1 MVRGARLLT
10 ATCAALLVL
19 SACYVPPDD
28 QAGDPGGRDSA
39 ETSAS
44 PFPDIQK
51 VDGVALEARIPMA
64 VESARA
70 RGADVNFALLDRE
83 TGSYYSSD
91 ADEPIETASVSKL
104 FIADE
109 VMFEAQSQ
117 NRPVSADE
125 LATMTSMLEFSDDNA
140 AYTLWYRYGS
150 SEIVRAVAARYAL
163 RNTDAPG
170 DDQWYNTE
178 TTPSDLVGYYAG
190 LLNGSG
196 GLTTASTDIIIG
208 MLRRSAPVAA
218 DGYKQH
224 FGIVDGLPGETVHAV
239 KQGWM
244 CCVSDRWVHLS
255 TGTIGADNRYV
266 LALSSREDIFYADDM
281 ESYPDTAVVDV
292 SDDASALH
300 ARDTLTGFVSMLFPD
315 GRIS

>member
-1 MVRGARLLT
+1 MVSVSRFLVA
-10 ATCAALLVL
+10 ACASLLLVGC
-19 SACYVPPDD
+19 SVPPDD
-28 QAGDPGGRDSA
+28 RTGGSASKETA

-44 PFPDIQK
+44 PFPDIDR

-64 VESARA
+64 IESART
-70 RGADVNFALLDRE
+70 RGADVDFALLDRQ
-83 TGSYYSSD
+83 TGSYYSSNAD
-91 ADEPIETASVSKL
+91 AQVETASVVKL
-104 FIADE
+104 LIADE
-109 VMFEAQSQ
+109 VMFRAQSED
-117 NRPVSADE
+117 RPLPPDE
-125 LATMTSMLEFSDDNA
+125 LATMTSMLELSDDNA
-140 AYTLWYRYGS
+140 AYTLWYRYGTS
-150 SEIVRAVAARYAL
+150 DIVRAVAARYGL
-163 RNTDAPG
+163 QRTTAPS

-196 GLTTASTDIIIG
+196 GLTTASTDSIIG
-208 MLRRSAPVAA
+208 MLRRSAPIAA

-224 FGIVDGLPGETVHAV
+224 FGIVDGLSGESVHAV

-255 TGTIGADNRYV
+255 TGTIGVDNRYV

-315 GRIS
+315 GTIS

>member
-1 MVRGARLLT
+1 MVTWSRFLI
-10 ATCAALLVL
+10 ATCATMLLAVGCSVPADDEIGD
-19 SACYVPPDD
+19 SAGK
-28 QAGDPGGRDSA
+28 ATA

-44 PFPDIQK
+44 PFPDLKK

-64 VESARA
+64 VASARA
-70 RGADVNFALLDRE
+70 RGADIDFALLDRD
-83 TGSYYSSD
+83 TGAYYSSN
-91 ADEPIETASVSKL
+91 ADQQVETASVSKL

-109 VMFEAQSQ
+109 VMFRAQSE
-117 NRPVSADE
+117 NRPVSPEE
-125 LATMTSMLEFSDDNA
+125 LDIMTRMLELSDDNA

-150 SEIVRAVAARYAL
+150 SEIIGAVAARYGL
-163 RNTDAPG
+163 RSTTAPA

-196 GLTTASTDIIIG
+196 GLTTASEEVIVG
-208 MLRRSAPVAA
+208 MLRRSAPIAA
-218 DGYKQH
+218 DGYRQH
-224 FGIVDGLPGETVHAV
+224 FGIVDGLPGESVHAV

-255 TGTIGADNRYV
+255 TGTIGVDNRYV

-292 SDDASALH
+292 TDDASALH
-300 ARDTLTGFVSMLFPD
+300 ARQTLTGFVTMLFPD
-315 GRIS
+315 GTIS

>member
-1 MVRGARLLT
+1 MVRGTRFLAAACASLLL
-10 ATCAALLVL
+10 AGC
-19 SACYVPPDD
+19 SVPPDD
-28 QAGDPGGRDSA
+28 QIGDSASKDTA

-44 PFPDIQK
+44 LFPDMEK
-51 VDGVALEARIPMA
+51 VDGVALESRIPMA
-64 VESARA
+64 IASAQT
-70 RGADVNFALLDRE
+70 RGADVDFALLDRR
-83 TGSYYSSD
+83 TGSYYSSN
-91 ADEPIETASVSKL
+91 ADVRVETASVSKL

-109 VMFEAQSQ
+109 VLFRAQSE
-117 NRPVSADE
+117 NRPVSADD
-125 LATMTSMLEFSDDNA
+125 LATMTSMLELSDDNA

-150 SEIVRAVAARYAL
+150 SEIVRTVVARYGL
-163 RNTDAPG
+163 TSTTAPG

-196 GLTTASTDIIIG
+196 GLTTASTDMVVG
-208 MLRRSAPVAA
+208 MLRRSAPIAA

-224 FGIVDGLPGETVHAV
+224 FGIVDGLPGESVHAV

-244 CCVSDRWVHLS
+244 CCVADRWVHLS
-255 TGTIGADNRYV
+255 TGTIGLDNRYV

-281 ESYPDTAVVDV
+281 ERYPDTAVVDV

-315 GRIS
+315 GTVS

>member
-1 MVRGARLLT
+1 MVRGPRFLAAVCACVLL
-10 ATCAALLVL
+10 AGC
-19 SACYVPPDD
+19 SAPSDD
-28 QAGDPGGRDSA
+28 QIGDLASKATA

-44 PFPDIQK
+44 PFPDMKK
-51 VDGVALEARIPMA
+51 VDGVALGSRIPMA
-64 VESARA
+64 IASAQA
-70 RGADVNFALLDRE
+70 RGADVDFALLDRR
-83 TGSYYSSD
+83 TGSYYSSN
-91 ADEPIETASVSKL
+91 ADLQVETASVSKL

-109 VMFEAQSQ
+109 VLFRAQSE

-125 LATMTSMLEFSDDNA
+125 LAVMTNMLELSDDNA

-150 SEIVRAVAARYAL
+150 SEIVRTVAARYGL
-163 RNTDAPG
+163 TNTTAPG

-196 GLTTASTDIIIG
+196 GLTTASTDIVIG
-208 MLRRSAPVAA
+208 MLRRSAPIAA

-224 FGIVDGLPGETVHAV
+224 FGIVDGLPGESVHAV

-255 TGTIGADNRYV
+255 TGTIGVDNRYV

-281 ESYPDTAVVDV
+281 EQYPDTAVVDV

-300 ARDTLTGFVSMLFPD
+300 ARETLTGFVSMLFPD
-315 GRIS
+315 GAIG

>member
-1 MVRGARLLT
+1 MVRGTRFLAAACASLLL
-10 ATCAALLVL
+10 AGC
-19 SACYVPPDD
+19 SVPPDD
-28 QAGDPGGRDSA
+28 QIGDSASKDTA

-44 PFPDIQK
+44 PFPDMEK
-51 VDGVALEARIPMA
+51 VDGVALESRIPMA
-64 VESARA
+64 IASAQT
-70 RGADVNFALLDRE
+70 RGADVDFALLDRR
-83 TGSYYSSD
+83 TGSYYSSN
-91 ADEPIETASVSKL
+91 ADVRVETASVSKL

-109 VMFEAQSQ
+109 VLFRAQSE
-117 NRPVSADE
+117 NRPVSADD
-125 LATMTSMLEFSDDNA
+125 LATMTSMLELSDDNA

-150 SEIVRAVAARYAL
+150 SEIVRTVVARYGL
-163 RNTDAPG
+163 TSTTAPG

-196 GLTTASTDIIIG
+196 GLTTASTDMVVG
-208 MLRRSAPVAA
+208 MLRRSAPIAA

-224 FGIVDGLPGETVHAV
+224 FGIVDGLPGESVHAV

-244 CCVSDRWVHLS
+244 CCVADRWVHLS
-255 TGTIGADNRYV
+255 TGTIGLDNRYV

-281 ESYPDTAVVDV
+281 ERYPDTAVVDV

-315 GRIS
+315 GTVS

>member
-1 MVRGARLLT
+1 MVRLSRFLA
-10 ATCAALLVL
+10 AACASLLLVGC
-19 SACYVPPDD
+19 SVPPDD
-28 QAGDPGGRDSA
+28 QVDDSASKETA

-44 PFPDIQK
+44 PFPDMDK

-64 VESARA
+64 IASARA
-70 RGADVNFALLDRE
+70 RGADVDFALLDRQ
-83 TGSYYSSD
+83 TGSYYSSN
-91 ADEPIETASVSKL
+91 ADVQVETASVSKL

-109 VMFEAQSQ
+109 VLFRAQSE
-117 NRPVSADE
+117 NRPVSADD
-125 LATMTSMLEFSDDNA
+125 LATMTSMLELSDDNA

-150 SEIVRAVAARYAL
+150 SDIVRTVAARYGL
-163 RNTDAPG
+163 TSTTAPG

-190 LLNGSG
+190 LLGSSG
-196 GLTTASTDIIIG
+196 GLTTASTDVVIG
-208 MLRRSAPVAA
+208 MLRRSAPIAA

-224 FGIVDGLPGETVHAV
+224 FGIVDGLPGESVHAV

-255 TGTIGADNRYV
+255 TGTIGVDNRYV

-300 ARDTLTGFVSMLFPD
+300 ARETLTGFVSMLFPD
-315 GRIS
+315 GTVS

>member
-1 MVRGARLLT
+1 MVRGSRFLA
-10 ATCAALLVL
+10 ATCASLLLVGC
-19 SACYVPPDD
+19 SVPPDD
-28 QAGDPGGRDSA
+28 QIGDSASKATA

-44 PFPDIQK
+44 PFPDMEK

-64 VESARA
+64 IASAEA
-70 RGADVNFALLDRE
+70 RGADVDFALLDRR
-83 TGSYYSSD
+83 TGSYYSSNAD
-91 ADEPIETASVSKL
+91 AQVETASVSKL

-109 VMFEAQSQ
+109 VMYRAQSED
-117 NRPVSADE
+117 RPVSSDE
-125 LATMTSMLEFSDDNA
+125 LTTMTDMLERSDDNA

-150 SEIVRAVAARYAL
+150 SEIVREVAARYGL
-163 RNTDAPG
+163 KNTAEPG

-196 GLTTASTDIIIG
+196 GLTTASTDVIIG

-224 FGIVDGLPGETVHAV
+224 FGIVDGLPGESVHAV

-244 CCVSDRWVHLS
+244 CCVSDRWIHLS
-255 TGTIGADNRYV
+255 TGTIGLDNRYV
-266 LALSSREDIFYADDM
+266 VALSSREDIFYSDDM
-281 ESYPDTAVVDV
+281 EKYPDTAVMDV

-300 ARDTLTGFVSMLFPD
+300 ARDTLTGFVSMLFPN
-315 GRIS
+315 GTIS

>member
-1 MVRGARLLT
+1 MLL
-10 ATCAALLVL
+10 AAGC
-19 SACYVPPDD
+19 SVPPDD
-28 QAGDPGGRDSA
+28 EVGGPAGKATA

-44 PFPDIQK
+44 PFPDMQK

-64 VESARA
+64 IASAQA
-70 RGADVNFALLDRE
+70 RGADVDFALLDRD
-83 TGSYYSSD
+83 TGSYYSSN
-91 ADEPIETASVSKL
+91 ADVQVETASVSKL

-109 VMFEAQSQ
+109 MMFRAQAE

-125 LATMTSMLEFSDDNA
+125 LNIMTDMLELSDDNA

-150 SEIVRAVAARYAL
+150 SEIISAVTARYAL
-163 RNTDAPG
+163 KSTTPPS

-196 GLTTASTDIIIG
+196 GLNTASTDVIVG
-208 MLRRSAPVAA
+208 MLRRSAPIAA
-218 DGYKQH
+218 DGYRQH
-224 FGIVDGLPGETVHAV
+224 FGIVDGLPGDSVHAV

-266 LALSSREDIFYADDM
+266 LALTSREDIFYADDV
-281 ESYPDTAVVDV
+281 ESYPDTALVDV

-300 ARDTLTGFVSMLFPD
+300 ARETLTGFVTMLFPN
-315 GRIS
+315 GAIS

>member
-1 MVRGARLLT
+1 MVRGPRFLAAVCACVLL
-10 ATCAALLVL
+10 AGC
-19 SACYVPPDD
+19 SAPSDD
-28 QAGDPGGRDSA
+28 QIGDLASRATA

-44 PFPDIQK
+44 PFPDMKK
-51 VDGVALEARIPMA
+51 VDGVALGSRIPMA
-64 VESARA
+64 IASAQA
-70 RGADVNFALLDRE
+70 RGADVDFALLDRR
-83 TGSYYSSD
+83 TGSYYSSN
-91 ADEPIETASVSKL
+91 ADLQVETASVSKL

-109 VMFEAQSQ
+109 VLFRAQSE

-125 LATMTSMLEFSDDNA
+125 LAVMTSMLELSDDNA

-150 SEIVRAVAARYAL
+150 SEIVRTVAARYGL
-163 RNTDAPG
+163 TNTTAPG

-196 GLTTASTDIIIG
+196 GLTTASTDIVIG
-208 MLRRSAPVAA
+208 MLRQSAPIAA

-224 FGIVDGLPGETVHAV
+224 FGIVDGLPGESVHAV

-255 TGTIGADNRYV
+255 TGTIGVDNRYV

-281 ESYPDTAVVDV
+281 EQYPDTAVVDV

-300 ARDTLTGFVSMLFPD
+300 ARETLTGFVSMLFPD
-315 GRIS
+315 GAIG

>member
-1 MVRGARLLT
+1 MVRVSRFLAAACASLLL
-10 ATCAALLVL
+10 AGC
-19 SACYVPPDD
+19 SVPPDD
-28 QAGDPGGRDSA
+28 QIGDSASKETA

-44 PFPDIQK
+44 PFPDMKK

-64 VESARA
+64 IASAQA
-70 RGADVNFALLDRE
+70 RGADVDFALLDRR
-83 TGSYYSSD
+83 TGSYYSSN
-91 ADEPIETASVSKL
+91 ADVQVETASVSKL

-109 VMFEAQSQ
+109 VLFRAQSE
-117 NRPVSADE
+117 NRPVSADD
-125 LATMTSMLEFSDDNA
+125 LATMTSMLELSDDNA

-150 SEIVRAVAARYAL
+150 TS
-163 RNTDAPG
+163 TTAPG

-196 GLTTASTDIIIG
+196 GLTTASTDIVIG
-208 MLRRSAPVAA
+208 MLRRSAPIAA

-224 FGIVDGLPGETVHAV
+224 FGIVDGLPGESVHAV

-255 TGTIGADNRYV
+255 TGTIGVDNRYV

-281 ESYPDTAVVDV
+281 ERYPDTAVVDV

-315 GRIS
+315 GTVS

>member
-1 MVRGARLLT
+1 MVRVSRFLTVVCASLLLT
-10 ATCAALLVL
+10 AGC
-19 SACYVPPDD
+19 SVPPDD
-28 QAGDPGGRDSA
+28 QPGDSAAKATA

-44 PFPDIQK
+44 PFPDMQK

-64 VESARA
+64 IASAQA
-70 RGADVNFALLDRE
+70 RGADVDFALLDRD
-83 TGSYYSSD
+83 TGSFYSSN
-91 ADEPIETASVSKL
+91 ADTQVETASVSKL

-109 VMFEAQSQ
+109 VMFRAQSE

-125 LATMTSMLEFSDDNA
+125 LATMTSMLELSDDNA
-140 AYTLWYRYGS
+140 AYTLWYRYGTS
-150 SEIVRAVAARYAL
+150 DIVRAVAARYGL
-163 RNTDAPG
+163 QRTTAPG

-178 TTPSDLVGYYAG
+178 TTPGDLVGYYAG

-196 GLTTASTDIIIG
+196 GLTTASTDVVIG
-208 MLRRSAPVAA
+208 MLRRSAPIAA

-224 FGIVDGLPGETVHAV
+224 FGIVDGLPGESVHAV

-255 TGTIGADNRYV
+255 TGTIGVDNRYV

-300 ARDTLTGFVSMLFPD
+300 ARDTLTGFVSMLFP
-315 GRIS
+315 GGTIS

>member
-1 MVRGARLLT
+1 MVRGSRFLA
-10 ATCAALLVL
+10 AACASLILAGC
-19 SACYVPPDD
+19 SVPPDD
-28 QAGDPGGRDSA
+28 QIGDSASKETA

-44 PFPDIQK
+44 PFPDMEK

-64 VESARA
+64 IASAES
-70 RGADVNFALLDRE
+70 RGADVDFALLDRQ
-83 TGSYYSSD
+83 TGSFYSSN
-91 ADEPIETASVSKL
+91 ADVQVETASVSKL

-109 VMFEAQSQ
+109 VLFRAQSE
-117 NRPVSADE
+117 NRPVSADD
-125 LATMTSMLEFSDDNA
+125 LDTMTSMLELSDDNA

-150 SEIVRAVAARYAL
+150 SEIVRTVAARYGL
-163 RNTDAPG
+163 TNTTAPG

-196 GLTTASTDIIIG
+196 GLTTASTDVVID
-208 MLRRSAPVAA
+208 MLRRSAPIAA

-224 FGIVDGLPGETVHAV
+224 FGIVDGLPGESVHAV

-255 TGTIGADNRYV
+255 TGTIGVDNRYV

-281 ESYPDTAVVDV
+281 ERYPDTAVVDV

-300 ARDTLTGFVSMLFPD
+300 ARETLTGFVSMLFPA
-315 GRIS
+315 GTVS